1 MINSKR
7 LLSHLAEL
15 SAIGKNTETGGIT
28 RFSYTDEEQ
37 EAVDLVTE
45 YMKQAGL
52 TVEIDEVG
60 NVVGSTSGTGP
71 FVVVGSHIDT
81 VPEGGMFDGT
91 LGVLAAIEIAQTLHE
106 QQVEQTK
113 PLKVVAF
120 KDEEGSRFGFGMIG
134 SRAMAGTLKESDLN
148 VLDSNGISIAQAMQK
163 RGFNPKTIADAKRE
177 DMDVY
182 VEMHIEQGKVLEKAN
197 LPIGI
202 VSGIA
207 GPLWLEVTL
216 EGVSE
221 HAGATPMDIRKDAL
235 AGASECMIEIEALMQ
250 SESTAVATVGKLNV
264 YPNGTNV
271 IPGKVVFTID
281 IRDIDEVHRNGL
293 EKQILSVIQQV
304 SQKRGLEWTIRELQR
319 VKPVKADPALQQLLS
334 EKVKEAGLN
343 PLKLISGAGHDA
355 MQFGN
360 HCPFIMLFVRSKDG
374 ISHNPLEYSS
384 GEDIAIATEIFYK
397 FVYDLVR
404 K

>member
-7 LLSHLAEL
+7 LLGHLAEL
-15 SAIGKNTETGGIT
+15 SEIGKNDATDGIT
-28 RFSYTDEEQ
+28 RFSYTDVEQ

-45 YMKQAGL
+45 YMRRAGL
-52 TVEIDEVG
+52 AVTVDEVG
-60 NVVGSTSGTGP
+60 NVIGSTPGIGP
-71 FVVVGSHIDT
+71 AIVVGSHIDT
-81 VPEGGMFDGT
+81 VPEGGKFDGA
-91 LGVLAAIEIAQTLHE
+91 LGVLSAIEIAQTLNE

-113 PLKVVAF
+113 ILKVVAF

-134 SRAMAGTLKESDLN
+134 SRAMAGTLKESHLN
-148 VLDSNGISIAQAMQK
+148 VLDNDGISIAQAMQK
-163 RGFNPKTIADAKRE
+163 SGFNPKTIDDAKRE
-177 DMDVY
+177 VMDVY

-197 LPIGI
+197 LPVGI

-207 GPLWLEVTL
+207 GPLWLEITL
-216 EGVSE
+216 DGISE
-221 HAGATPMDIRKDAL
+221 HAGATPMNIRKDAL
-235 AGASECMIEIEALMQ
+235 AGASECMIEIETLMQ

-281 IRDIDEVHRNGL
+281 IRDIDEEHRNGL
-293 EKQILSVIQQV
+293 EKQIISIIQQV
-304 SQKRGLEWTIRELQR
+304 SQKRDLQWNIRELQR

-334 EKVKEAGLN
+334 EKIKEAGIE

-355 MQFGN
+355 MQFGDR
-360 HCPFIMLFVRSKDG
+360 CPITMLFVRSKDG

-384 GEDIAIATEIFYK
+384 EEDIALATEVFYK
-397 FVYDLVR
+397 FIYDLVR

>member
-7 LLSHLAEL
+7 LLGHLAEL
-15 SAIGKNTETGGIT
+15 SEIGKNGATGGIT
-28 RFSYTDEEQ
+28 RFSYTDVEQ
-37 EAVDLVTE
+37 KAVDLVTE
-45 YMKQAGL
+45 YMRQAGL
-52 TVEIDEVG
+52 AVTVDEVG
-60 NVVGSTSGTGP
+60 NVIGSTPGTGP
-71 FVVVGSHIDT
+71 AIVVGSHIDT
-81 VPEGGMFDGT
+81 VPEGGKFDGA
-91 LGVLAAIEIAQTLHE
+91 LGVLSAIEIAQTLNE

-113 PLKVVAF
+113 LLKVVAF

-134 SRAMAGTLKESDLN
+134 SRAIAGTLKESHLN
-148 VLDSNGISIAQAMQK
+148 VLDNDGISIAKAMQK
-163 RGFNPKTIADAKRE
+163 SGFNPKTIADAKQE

-197 LPIGI
+197 LPVGI

-207 GPLWLEVTL
+207 GPLWLEITL
-216 EGVSE
+216 EGISE
-221 HAGATPMDIRKDAL
+221 HAGATPMYIRKDAL
-235 AGASECMIEIEALMQ
+235 LGASECLIEIETLMQ

-281 IRDIDEVHRNGL
+281 IRDIDEEHRNGL
-293 EKQILSVIQQV
+293 EKQIISIIQQV
-304 SQKRGLEWTIRELQR
+304 SQKRDLQWNIRELQR
-319 VKPVKADPALQQLLS
+319 VKPVKADPALQQMLS
-334 EKVKEAGLN
+334 DKIKEVGIE

-355 MQFGN
+355 MQFGDR
-360 HCPFIMLFVRSKDG
+360 CPITMLFVRSKDG

-384 GEDIAIATEIFYK
+384 EEDITIATEVFYK
-397 FVYDLVR
+397 FIYDLVR